1 MGHLSRS
8 CNGLVAFEGL
18 IKKIYSRRDQS
29 PGKERAMQIGLII
42 LNIGRRKQGKPKKK
56 RLG

>member
-1 MGHLSRS
+1 M
-8 CNGLVAFEGL
+8 AFEGL

-42 LNIGRRKQGKPKKK
+42 LNIGRRKQVKPKKK
-56 RLG
+56 D